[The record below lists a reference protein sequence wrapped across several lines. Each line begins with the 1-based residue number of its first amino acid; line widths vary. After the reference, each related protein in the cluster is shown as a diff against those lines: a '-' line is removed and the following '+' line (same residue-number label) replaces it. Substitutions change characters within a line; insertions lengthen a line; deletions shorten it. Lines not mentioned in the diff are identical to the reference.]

1 MKFISSFL
9 KRKNLYDF
17 NVDTDFLKNKSNL
30 LINGNLLFPKYHI
43 NKEITKIQK
52 IVFNENNRNDLIEI
66 LDEFYIEEDIIND
79 KKIID
84 EIDNRLKKIDVKEFL
99 LNDFKFFLENN
110 KILFKSI
117 NLNNGLK
124 NKPIIDF
131 NKTYFVSED
140 NLYDKYIKLV
150 LINFFDDYYFEI
162 VKVSK
167 EILTS
172 VNLILESSKIS
183 NTDLVKHAEIK
194 YSLLILMLERTD
206 LYELEDYFKLLKEF
220 EDYNKLLE
228 EINSPLPVSPLKLND
243 LSKTLKFYK
252 RKYILDNIFPS
263 GTLQYNHLDS
273 FSNSEKTFLDYIF
286 DDFNDLDLK
295 IYYLICLEDSRK
307 ELFVKLLSTITNQ
320 ISFGEYEDDGYELN
334 FIQSDRISIYKSLLG
349 IFKDLILELDKK
361 DLIKTLNTEHNKI
374 NQRILNLTK
383 NERTKR
389 R

>member
-1 MKFISSFL
+1 
-9 KRKNLYDF
+9 
-17 NVDTDFLKNKSNL
+17 
-30 LINGNLLFPKYHI
+30 
-43 NKEITKIQK
+43 
-52 IVFNENNRNDLIEI
+52 NENNRNDLIEI

-273 FSNSEKTFLDYIF
+273 FSNS
-286 DDFNDLDLK
+286 
-295 IYYLICLEDSRK
+295 
-307 ELFVKLLSTITNQ
+307 
-320 ISFGEYEDDGYELN
+320 
-334 FIQSDRISIYKSLLG
+334 
-349 IFKDLILELDKK
+349 
-361 DLIKTLNTEHNKI
+361 
-374 NQRILNLTK
+374 
-383 NERTKR
+383 
-389 R
+389 